1 MRGFVRF
8 VRGAMWGMAI
18 GAAIGILLAPE
29 SGRKLRQAI
38 LDYANYVVEEGRRAG
53 EARRQE
59 LEQQYEQMRR
69 GY

>member
-59 LEQQYEQMRR
+59 LEQQFEQMRR